1 MLESII
7 VISPKRFHDHLTG
20 TLRAAKENLSVYCVD
35 SLIELMLLDKDLH
48 AKSRLLSFLNSVI
61 VPAFTL
67 KKMKFGAINF
77 HPGTPCHPG
86 YAPYS
91 FALYE
96 GAKSHGITVHEM
108 VEKVDA
114 GKILALEFF
123 AIDSETRQAQLVD
136 LCIEYSKQCLTRLA
150 PILVRETL
158 PPSIDHTWGPHKFTR
173 AQFADYCALPVDIS
187 KSELQRRIRAFGA
200 GDGEH
205 CLFIWREGKKYL
217 YQDVYQA
224 GANDDCLELYGNTF
238 KAVDALQRKTPYLLN
253 ILEAYEK

>member
-7 VISPKRFHDHLTG
+7 VISPKHFHDHLAG
-20 TLRAAKENLSVYCVD
+20 TLRAAKENLTVYCVD

-48 AKSRLLSFLNSVI
+48 AKSRLISFLNSVI

-96 GAKSHGITVHEM
+96 GAQRHGITVHEM

-114 GKILALEFF
+114 GRILALDFF
-123 AIDSETRQAQLVD
+123 AIELETKQAQLVN
-136 LCIEYSKQCLTRLA
+136 LCIESSKQLLAKLA

-158 PPSIDHTWGPHKFTR
+158 PPYIDYAWGPHKFKR
-173 AQFADYCALPVDIS
+173 AQFAEYCALPADIS
-187 KSELQRRIRAFGA
+187 KTELQRRIRAFGA
-200 GDGEH
+200 GDSEL
-205 CLFIWREGKKYL
+205 CLYVWHEGKKYL
-217 YQDVYQA
+217 YQEACQA
-224 GANDDCLELYGNTF
+224 GTNDDCLELYGNTF